1 MRIAVI
7 GSGGA
12 GLSTCWL
19 LEKDHQVTL
28 FEKQSRLGGHA
39 DTVQV
44 ELDGQTF
51 GIDGGFEFLSS
62 EMFPQFTRLL
72 RLLEVPLYRYPM
84 SATVYTTDH
93 SRITILPPVRNGKI
107 LWAGFAPKK
116 LIELLQLRKAL
127 TSAKGLMAAKDTTI
141 TIEQFVESLSLPLK
155 FKEEFLYPFLLAGW
169 CVEPDEFRG
178 FMAYNVLR
186 YAYMHQPAGLAPFY
200 WLDIVGGT
208 QTYVQKL
215 ANSLSPMVTDIKLN
229 TEILYIHRWEK
240 GYQIVDS
247 KGNDWRFDEV
257 VFATNAY
264 EASRILRDLDGAE
277 PICAELDKIEYFKT
291 SIAIHGDERLMPA
304 DKKNWSV
311 VNIRYDGRHSSNS
324 IWKSWRMDNRPI
336 FKSWVTYEKELPQPL
351 YALQTYWH
359 AKINAAYFEAQK
371 GILPFQGANH
381 LWFAGMYTQEVDNHE
396 SAVLSG
402 IKVAQ
407 RLAPHSAR
415 LKKMM
420 E

>member
-1 MRIAVI
+1 MAVI

-12 GLSTCWL
+12 GLSTSWL
-19 LEKDHQVTL
+19 LEQDHQVTL
-28 FEKQSRLGGHA
+28 FEKQERLGGHA

-72 RLLEVPLYRYPM
+72 RLLNVPLYRYPM
-84 SATVYTTDH
+84 SATVYTTGH
-93 SRITILPPVRNGKI
+93 SRITTLPPLRNGKI
-107 LWAGFAPKK
+107 LWAGLSPKK
-116 LIELLQLRKAL
+116 LTELLQLRQVL
-127 TSAKGLMAAKDTTI
+127 TKAKGLMDAKDTTI
-141 TIEQFVESLSLPLK
+141 TIEQFVESLCLTQR
-155 FKEEFLYPFLLAGW
+155 FKDEFLYPFLLAGW
-169 CVEPDEFRG
+169 CVEPNEFRG

-215 ANSLSPMVTDIKLN
+215 AKSLTRTDIRLS
-229 TEILYIHRWEK
+229 TEIISINWRGNE
-240 GYQIVDS
+240 YQLVDS
-247 KGNDWRFDEV
+247 RGNAWTFDEV

-264 EASRILRDLDGAE
+264 EASQILRDLGGAE
-277 PICAELDKIEYFKT
+277 PIRVQLDKIEYFKT
-291 SIAIHGDERLMPA
+291 LIAIHGDERLMPA

-311 VNIRYDGRHSSNS
+311 VNIRYDGRYSSNS
-324 IWKSWRMDNRPI
+324 IWKYWRMDNRPI

-359 AKINAAYFEAQK
+359 AKINAAYFEAHK
-371 GILPFQGANH
+371 GIAQFQGANH
-381 LWFAGMYTQEVDNHE
+381 LWFAGVYTHDVDSHE
-396 SAVLSG
+396 SAVVSS

>member
-1 MRIAVI
+1 MEIAII

-12 GLSTCWL
+12 GLFTAWL
-19 LEKDHQVTL
+19 LEQDHQVTL
-28 FEKQSRLGGHA
+28 FEKQTRLGGHA

-44 ELDGQTF
+44 EIDGQTF
-51 GIDGGFEFLSS
+51 AIDAGFEFLSS

-72 RLLEVPLYRYPM
+72 RLLDVPLYRYPM

-93 SRITILPPVRNGKI
+93 SRITTLPPLRNGKI
-107 LWAGFAPKK
+107 LWAGLTPNK
-116 LIELLQLRKAL
+116 IIQLLQLRKVL
-127 TSAKGLMAAKDTTI
+127 TSAKGLMDARDTTI
-141 TIEQFVESLSLPLK
+141 TIEQFVESLCLPLK

-169 CVEPDEFRG
+169 CVEPGEFRS

-208 QTYVQKL
+208 QSYIQTL
-215 ANSLSPMVTDIKLN
+215 ANSLTRTDIKLS
-229 TEILYIHRWEK
+229 TEIISVKRRENE
-240 GYQIVDS
+240 YQLVDS
-247 KGNDWRFDEV
+247 QGKDWRFDEV

-264 EASRILRDLDGAE
+264 EASRILRDLDGAG
-277 PICAELDKIEYFKT
+277 PIRAQLDKIEYFKT

-304 DKKNWSV
+304 DKNNWSV
-311 VNIRYDGRHSSNS
+311 VNIRYDGQHSSNS
-324 IWKSWRMDNRPI
+324 IWKNWRTGDRPI

-351 YALQTYWH
+351 YALRTYWH

-371 GILPFQGANH
+371 GITQLQGINH
-381 LWFAGMYTQEVDNHE
+381 LWFAGVYTHDVDSHE
-396 SAVLSG
+396 SAVASA

-407 RLAPHSAR
+407 RLAPHSPR
-415 LKKMM
+415 LKKLM

>member
-12 GLSTCWL
+12 GLLTAWL
-19 LEKDHQVTL
+19 LEQDHQVTL
-28 FEKQSRLGGHA
+28 FEKQSRPGGHA

-44 ELDGQTF
+44 ELDGRTF
-51 GIDGGFEFLSS
+51 GIDAGFEFLSS
-62 EMFPQFTRLL
+62 EMFPQFTSLL
-72 RLLEVPLYRYPM
+72 RALEVPLYRYPM
-84 SATVYTTDH
+84 SATVYTTEH

-107 LWAGFAPKK
+107 LWAGIAPKK
-116 LIELLQLRKAL
+116 IIELLQLRKVLAN
-127 TSAKGLMAAKDTTI
+127 AKGLMDARDTTI
-141 TIEQFVESLSLPLK
+141 TIEQFVESLCLSLK
-155 FKEEFLYPFLLAGW
+155 FKKEFLYPFLLAGW
-169 CVEPDEFRG
+169 CVEPDEFRS

-208 QTYVQKL
+208 QTYIQTL
-215 ANSLSPMVTDIKLN
+215 ANSLTRTDIKLG
-229 TEILYIHRWEK
+229 TEIVNIRWQGNE
-240 GYQIVDS
+240 YQLVDS
-247 KGNDWRFDEV
+247 QGNDWRFDEV
-257 VFATNAY
+257 VFASNAW
-264 EASRILRDLDGAE
+264 EASRILHELDGAE
-277 PICAELDKIEYFKT
+277 PIRAQLDKIEYFKT

-304 DKKNWSV
+304 DKRNWSV

-324 IWKSWRMDNRPI
+324 IWKNWRTDNHSI

-351 YALQTYWH
+351 YALRTYWH

-371 GILPFQGANH
+371 GISQLQGANH
-381 LWFAGMYTQEVDNHE
+381 LWFAGVYTHDVDSHE
-396 SAVLSG
+396 NAVLSA
-402 IKVAQ
+402 IQAAQ

-415 LKKMM
+415 LKKLI